1 MQARI
6 SSKKTETPHND
17 PLINAGSIYGI
28 SRIRVVALFAFS
40 AQAKTIT
47 LKATANDAVYYLD
60 QTNGNAVAITTEG
73 VAYSVENEGS
83 LIIKA
88 NTGWR
93 ITKVAQQP
101 AGQSGQSFEYP
112 EGIDST
118 EGKVVT
124 YPFKDGS
131 EVLVTVEQG
140 AVQKPQIHI
149 TGTAG
154 QYRVNFNYAEYTPDA
169 GGKIDIDKENASL
182 SIYAN
187 DNYRLTEVTANGEN
201 ITIQNEG
208 KFAQF
213 YAGNYTGDLKV
224 EVVTKAESEIE
235 KGKFT
240 VNVEGHAYK
249 FVMYDANYNYTY
261 FENPSTVVSFEEGA
275 SYTFSS
281 QYSNLY
287 EIKVNDEVVATS
299 WDSYKYTPTN
309 GDVVTI
315 TTEFP
320 DIDVPVNF
328 TFDGVDAGVISELRY
343 DNNLVDA
350 SVWNVANWTCKLGKT
365 LIMKLNT
372 ADYANVEIKVNGKVV
387 PQNGSINITLTEEKY
402 DIVVSGVRQEPYNV
416 TIIVDG
422 DLEGLIVTK
431 GYYSSYSSN
440 DFITLSENETSFEL
454 SRNDAGN
461 GIQFTPKPGY
471 LIDALEVDPTP
482 TSQIY
487 NNMVYV
493 SEDNTQIVVA
503 VKKIERKNTM
513 MVYVENCNWNY
524 GPMITLAQSDGAMR
538 TEINL
543 SAGYNE
549 VKFCSD
555 DITKG
560 LGIGGYPQPVIYKN
574 GEFCKNNY
582 GSYSG
587 LNEIED
593 GDVIKLYSEEKTPNA
608 VTYTIADDVNV
619 TVTHDHVTA
628 IANPSTH
635 NVLPGTQ
642 VHITPVTTFAAE
654 STSPILVEVNDH
666 TVSPDEDGRFSF
678 IVDADTNVKVTK
690 NTNTGIE
697 DINAA
702 NTAEPAAVFNMQGIR
717 VGESLKD
724 LPSGIYIQNGKKVL
738 VK

>member
-6 SSKKTETPHND
+6 SSKKAETPHND

-328 TFDGVDAGVISELRY
+328 TFDGVDSGVISELRY

-350 SVWNVANWTCKLGKT
+350 SVWNVANWTCKLGKA

-372 ADYANVEIKVNGKVV
+372 ADYANVKMTVNGKDVT
-387 PQNGSINITLTEEKY
+387 PDYNGSINITLTEEKY
-402 DIVVSGVRQEPYNV
+402 DIVVSGERQEPYKV
-416 TIIVDG
+416 TIVVEDPNSLKIFKG
-422 DLEGLIVTK
+422 YTQETFTLAGQETELIVKRNENALQFKAAEGFMLNGITVNGEAPAEGK
-431 GYYSSYSSN
+431 FLNNMYYVEGDCTIEVDVAAIERPNTAVVYLENISWNYKS
-440 DFITLSENETSFEL
+440 FTLSQSNYDLRKEVDL
-454 SRNDAGN
+454 A
-461 GIQFTPKPGY
+461 PGY
-471 LIDALEVDPTP
+471 
-482 TSQIY
+482 
-487 NNMVYV
+487 NF
-493 SEDNTQIVVA
+493 
-503 VKKIERKNTM
+503 VK
-513 MVYVENCNWNY
+513 Y
-524 GPMITLAQSDGAMR
+524 GDFDLP
-538 TEINL
+538 
-543 SAGYNE
+543 
-549 VKFCSD
+549 F
-555 DITKG
+555 
-560 LGIGGYPQPVIYKN
+560 GIGGYPTPTVYL
-574 GEFCKNNY
+574 NNEELQNQY
-582 GSYSG
+582 GAYPA
-587 LNEIED
+587 LANFKD
-593 GDVIKLYSEEKTPNA
+593 GDVIKIYSSAQTPNA

-619 TVTHDHVTA
+619 TVTHDHVTT
-628 IANPSTH
+628 IENPSTH

-654 STSPILVEVNDH
+654 TTSPILVEVNNQN
-666 TVSPDEDGRFSF
+666 VSPNEDGRYTFT
-678 IVDADTNVKVTK
+678 VDADTNVKVTK

-702 NTAEPAAVFNMQGIR
+702 NTAEPTAVYNMQGIR